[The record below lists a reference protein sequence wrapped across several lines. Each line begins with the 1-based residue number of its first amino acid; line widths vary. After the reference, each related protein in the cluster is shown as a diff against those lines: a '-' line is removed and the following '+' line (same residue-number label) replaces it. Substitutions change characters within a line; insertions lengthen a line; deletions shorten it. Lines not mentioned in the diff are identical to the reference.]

1 MTLLER
7 KQECARRLQQIA
19 EAMQQAR
26 QVMEQ
31 GQQEAL
37 KLRGQIE
44 LLDQLMGGDEDTD
57 GP

>member
-1 MTLLER
+1 MTLEER

-31 GQQEAL
+31 GQQEAVKL
-37 KLRGQIE
+37 KAQVE
-44 LLDQLMGGDEDTD
+44 LLDAMLAENGDDRA
-57 GP
+57 